1 MDGWVGGEIHRTGS
15 IHMVEYY
22 AAMKRSEALTQAAMW
37 MDLEPTMLGERSQ
50 TQKDT
55 EWDSMHRKHPE
66 QGSPQR
72 DWVSGAR
79 GWWGEGRGVT
89 DCSWVE
95 VLLGG

>member
-1 MDGWVGGEIHRTGS
+1 MDGYTEWGPSTQW
-15 IHMVEYY
+15 
-22 AAMKRSEALTQAAMW
+22 MKRAEAQTQATTW

-89 DCSWVE
+89 DSSWAE